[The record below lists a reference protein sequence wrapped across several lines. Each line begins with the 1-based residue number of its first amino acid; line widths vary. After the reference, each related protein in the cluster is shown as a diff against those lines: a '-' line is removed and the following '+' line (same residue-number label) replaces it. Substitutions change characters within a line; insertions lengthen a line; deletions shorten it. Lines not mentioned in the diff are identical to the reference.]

1 MSTENVKK
9 EKEVKNNVSKQP
21 TSKKSAPKKE
31 APKKLTFAQKVFATI
46 NVSESQLVK
55 DFALETVEF
64 LKLQL
69 LAEENSLY
77 IIMKKVKEESER
89 YKETAYGLDIDRL
102 STINNRIKYR
112 ETYFANLLDRKNAF
126 VQLEN
131 ELQEQEERIEWI
143 KELLEIFE
151 E

>member
-9 EKEVKNNVSKQP
+9 EKEVSA
-21 TSKKSAPKKE
+21 KKPVAKKVTEKKE

-69 LAEENSLY
+69 LAEENAIY
-77 IIMKKVKEESER
+77 ILMKKIKEESER

-126 VQLEN
+126 AQLEN
-131 ELQEQEERIEWI
+131 ELQEQEERIEWL

-151 E
+151 